1 MYVGLD
7 LAFEKKL
14 HGQAMV
20 QESSGSSSGLV
31 TLLDLVNEWCEHGP
45 RAVCRIE
52 RNAYMADCAVE
63 FRAYIRRRDLLR
75 RSAAQK
81 AAAAKATAGMN
92 RLMLNNE
99 AKRRAT
105 AFILAMANW
114 PVVPDDLMPVCY
126 NQLCTTLRYVVAGD
140 DTLAVTARG
149 CT

>member
-1 MYVGLD
+1 MPLSARQVMM
-7 LAFEKKL
+7 AARTAK
-14 HGQAMV
+14 A
-20 QESSGSSSGLV
+20 
-31 TLLDLVNEWCEHGP
+31 
-45 RAVCRIE
+45 RAQRME
-52 RNAYMADCAVE
+52 RSAYMADCAVE

-81 AAAAKATAGMN
+81 AAAAKATAGRN

-114 PVVPDDLMPVCY
+114 PVVPDDLMPVYY

>member
-1 MYVGLD
+1 M
-7 LAFEKKL
+7 
-14 HGQAMV
+14 
-20 QESSGSSSGLV
+20 LV
-31 TLLDLVNEWCEHGP
+31 ADMPLSARQVMMAARTAKA
-45 RAVCRIE
+45 RAPRIE

-81 AAAAKATAGMN
+81 AAAAKATAGRN

-114 PVVPDDLMPVCY
+114 PVVPDDLMPVYY

>member
-1 MYVGLD
+1 M
-7 LAFEKKL
+7 
-14 HGQAMV
+14 
-20 QESSGSSSGLV
+20 LV
-31 TLLDLVNEWCEHGP
+31 ADMPLSARQVMMAARTAKA
-45 RAVCRIE
+45 RAQRMA
-52 RNAYMADCAVE
+52 RSAYMADCAVE

-81 AAAAKATAGMN
+81 AAAAKATAGRN
-92 RLMLNNE
+92 RAMLNNE

-105 AFILAMANW
+105 AFIIAMANW
-114 PVVPDDLMPVCY
+114 PVVPDDLMPVYY